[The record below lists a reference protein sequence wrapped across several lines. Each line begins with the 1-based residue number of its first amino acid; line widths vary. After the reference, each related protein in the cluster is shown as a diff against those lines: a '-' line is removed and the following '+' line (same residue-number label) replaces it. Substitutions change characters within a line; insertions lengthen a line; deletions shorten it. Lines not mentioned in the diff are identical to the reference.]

1 MGRLLTLLLPLGL
14 LVSPAQAKEYLLSAS
29 ICEVGSSCQR
39 CIETINLSLA
49 VDDKN
54 KTVTA
59 TGKSID
65 NKTAQQRLS
74 NCEIQSTD
82 SWRCVDLRGEIGRK
96 DGKIYYHLLPTSLA
110 LDRKYFEVCSE

>member
-1 MGRLLTLLLPLGL
+1 MGRILTPLLMLGL
-14 LVSPAQAKEYLLSAS
+14 LASPIQAKEYLLSAS
-29 ICEVGSSCQR
+29 ICEVGSSCKR

-59 TGKSID
+59 TGKTIE

-82 SWRCVDLRGEIGRK
+82 SWRCGDLRGEVGAN
-96 DGKIYYHLLPTSLA
+96 DGKIFYQMKQKTILVGGTLL
-110 LDRKYFEVCSE
+110 EVCGD

>member
-1 MGRLLTLLLPLGL
+1 MGRVLAPLLLLGL
-14 LVSPAQAKEYLLSAS
+14 LASPIQAKEYLLSAS

-59 TGKSID
+59 SGKTID

-82 SWRCVDLRGEIGRK
+82 SWRCGDLRGEFGAN
-96 DGKIYYHLLPTSLA
+96 DGKIFYRMKQTTFAVAGVRL
-110 LDRKYFEVCSE
+110 EICQN